1 MYSRYRM
8 TEARLGTDRLPGS
21 VHRPITRRRQ
31 RCCCLRDFRDG
42 YSSVIYSTCWSAAR
56 HSGDGKRGRRKQ
68 CLKTVLLLFLRTVR
82 HFGVSSMSTAWG
94 GVSVAVHLIVC
105 VGCWTFCYFA
115 SSPPGRFAPL
125 DVTVPGRFATSMDVS
140 PSVSKLV
147 ICDTVTT

>member
-31 RCCCLRDFRDG
+31 RCCCLRDFRDVD

-105 VGCWTFCYFA
+105 VGCWTFCYTL
-115 SSPPGRFAPL
+115 PVRHL
-125 DVTVPGRFATSMDVS
+125 DVSHLWTLRYQDVS
-140 PSVSKLV
+140 LPPWTFRHLSQSL
-147 ICDTVTT
+147 